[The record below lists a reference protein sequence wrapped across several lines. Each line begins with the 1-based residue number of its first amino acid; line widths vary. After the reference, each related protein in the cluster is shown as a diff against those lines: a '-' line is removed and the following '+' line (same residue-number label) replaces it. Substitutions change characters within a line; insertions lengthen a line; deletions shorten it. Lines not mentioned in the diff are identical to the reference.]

1 MRSLPRL
8 ALLLSLTALLLQAS
22 APALRFVLPPAPVAV
37 TAAPRGHGA
46 SPKAAGP
53 TPAQRLAQRR
63 LVVPV
68 HGIARGQLHDTFL
81 DPRSMGRSHKAIDIM
96 ASWGTPVVAADD
108 GKVARISSNRAGGLA
123 VYQVDASG
131 QFVYYY
137 AHLSAYREGLR
148 EGELVKRGEVLGYVG
163 TTGNAPR
170 TAPHLHFAVQ
180 AVSHEGRWWKGE
192 PINPYAAL
200 RQEEDTA
207 VASHS

>member
-1 MRSLPRL
+1 MRPVLRL
-8 ALLLSLTALLLQAS
+8 GLLASVTVLLLQAS
-22 APALRFVLPPAPVAV
+22 APVLRWAVPGVPVA
-37 TAAPRGHGA
+37 APSAHGGGKA
-46 SPKAAGP
+46 LPSSPEQKLADR
-53 TPAQRLAQRR
+53 RLA
-63 LVVPV
+63 VPV
-68 HGIARGQLHDTFL
+68 FGVARAKLHDTFRSR
-81 DPRSMGRSHKAIDIM
+81 RSMGREHKAIDIM

-148 EGELVKRGEVLGYVG
+148 EGEVVRRGDVLGYVG
-163 TTGNAPR
+163 TTGNAPK

-180 AVSHEGRWWKGE
+180 AVSREGRWWKGE

-200 RQEEDTA
+200 RQDEGTA